1 MGVWFIKFSRIIKA
15 IYEKCTANMIL
26 SGEKL
31 KAFCLKLGT
40 RQRYTVSSLL
50 LSVVLEVLATTIRE
64 EKEIK

>member
-1 MGVWFIKFSRIIKA
+1 MGMWFIKFSRIIKA
-15 IYEKCTANMIL
+15 IYEKCTATIIL

-50 LSVVLEVLATTIRE
+50 FNVILEVLATTIRE
-64 EKEIK
+64 E